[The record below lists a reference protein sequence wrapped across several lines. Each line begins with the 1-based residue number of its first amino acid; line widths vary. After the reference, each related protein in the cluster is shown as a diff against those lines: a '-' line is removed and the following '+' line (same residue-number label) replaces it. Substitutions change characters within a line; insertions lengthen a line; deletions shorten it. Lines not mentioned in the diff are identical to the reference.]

1 MTTSRQERW
10 RAALSVLANRNFF
23 FVWIS
28 GGIVTMSKAVR
39 TIAVMKLIY
48 DLTGLAAGVGIL
60 VGSDIF
66 AGVLILPLAGVLA
79 DRFDRRRMQIVIDVL
94 RAALVLIL
102 IWSESALVVYILS
115 FALFILTS
123 CYFPARSAILPDV
136 VKREQ
141 LLDANAVSKSLSTL
155 GKVLGPLLGGFVVAR
170 FSLPAAFIL
179 CAALYLASA
188 ASMFLV
194 RTKPLS
200 LLRAEASIRAVYEEF
215 IDGLRYVRQNP
226 VVSVVTTIYLTLLI
240 GWGLSLALDVVF
252 AEQVLASDVLSASQA
267 YSYMMTAAAFG
278 MFLGTLVVRYLG
290 RRFPKKWL
298 WLFGLG
304 VMSLDGLGLALVRTL
319 PLSLA
324 AKFAHGIGEGLM
336 WSLWPTILQENV
348 EKSKRGRVF
357 GLFVATASI
366 PAVITAYLGG
376 IIADRTSVQFVYGV
390 TCVWILLTVII
401 SSFLP
406 KFKAIPVRIKGK
418 ESKQEESKA

>member
-10 RAALSVLANRNFF
+10 RAALSVLGNRNFF
-23 FVWIS
+23 FVWLS
-28 GGIVTMSKAVR
+28 GGLVTMSKAVR
-39 TIAVMKLIY
+39 NIAVMKLIY

-60 VGSDIF
+60 VGSDIL

-79 DRFDRRRMQIVIDVL
+79 DRFDRRRMQIIIDVL
-94 RAALVLIL
+94 RAVLALTIM
-102 IWSESALVVYILS
+102 WSRSALVVYILS
-115 FALFILTS
+115 FALFILTN
-123 CYFPARSAILPDV
+123 CYFPARSAIVPDV

-141 LLDANAVSKSLSTL
+141 LLAANATSKSLSTL
-155 GKVLGPLLGGFVVAR
+155 GKVLGPLAGGFVVVY
-170 FSLPAAFIL
+170 FSLNGAFIL
-179 CAALYLASA
+179 SAALYLVSA

-240 GWGLSLALDVVF
+240 GWGLSLGLDVVF
-252 AEQVLASDVLSASQA
+252 AEQILASDTLSTSQA
-267 YSYMMTAAAFG
+267 YSYMTSSAAFG
-278 MFLGTLVVRYLG
+278 MFLGTLVVTYLG
-290 RRFPKKWL
+290 RRFAKKWL

-304 VMSLDGLGLALVRTL
+304 VMSLDGLGLAIVSSLS
-319 PLSLA
+319 LSLA

-366 PAVITAYLGG
+366 PAVITAYVGG
-376 IIADRTSVQFVYGV
+376 ILADHTSVRLVYGI
-390 TCVWILLTVII
+390 TCVWILLTVIGG
-401 SSFLP
+401 SFLP
-406 KFKAIPVRIKGK
+406 KFRAIPVRIPGK
-418 ESKQEESKA
+418 ESKQEAKA